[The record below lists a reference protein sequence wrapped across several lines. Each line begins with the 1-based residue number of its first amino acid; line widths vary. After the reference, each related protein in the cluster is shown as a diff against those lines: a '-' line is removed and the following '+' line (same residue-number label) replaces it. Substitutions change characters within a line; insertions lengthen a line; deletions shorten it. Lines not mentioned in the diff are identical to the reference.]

1 MLYGALLTISLAVCC
16 SVRVGANDAPVSAV
30 LDHLSKWQYEKYDD
44 RNQIHHIHA
53 HPDSYTSVFHALNS
67 ILSSLNAHSVT
78 VCLVRYSA
86 RVCVSVCS
94 ALALAHCAVTILW
107 ATPV

>member
-1 MLYGALLTISLAVCC
+1 MCC

-53 HPDSYTSVFHALNS
+53 HPDSYTSVFHTLNS
-67 ILSSLNAHSVT
+67 ILSKLNAHSAT
-78 VCLVRYSA
+78 VYLV
-86 RVCVSVCS
+86 C
-94 ALALAHCAVTILW
+94 
-107 ATPV
+107 